1 MDYESHSITSPSDI
15 TLWAIVSYVAQYH
28 LMAHDR
34 LSLDMASGSLEVW
47 AEL

>member
-1 MDYESHSITSPSDI
+1 MYQYGHSITSLSDI
-15 TLWAIVSYVAQYH
+15 ILRAIVSYVAQYH
-28 LMAHDR
+28 LMAHDH